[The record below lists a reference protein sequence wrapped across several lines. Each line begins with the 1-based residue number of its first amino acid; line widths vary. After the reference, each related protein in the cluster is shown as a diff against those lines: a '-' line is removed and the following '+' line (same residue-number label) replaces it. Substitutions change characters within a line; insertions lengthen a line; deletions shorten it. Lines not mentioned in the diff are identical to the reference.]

1 MAPTSTPPPAP
12 APAEATSTAHA
23 VGGAFFRPA
32 DVASSSDV
40 GIGTLLGGGET
51 EHIGYSID
59 VKPGTSACPVALFL
73 DGDGTTTMGADAGAG
88 FLGLRAGAGRDWR
101 CCCGG
106 GGEAW
111 WRCAGR
117 GRSGGCGKGLRA
129 IVREAEFVAVELL
142 LKDFKPL
149 SISQCLEETSGC
161 SDLRE
166 KYPEMKQTRCLEIKL
181 QPTKSRWRCVDQSK
195 RN

>member
-1 MAPTSTPPPAP
+1 MAPTSTPPTPP

-32 DVASSSDV
+32 DVASSSEV

-51 EHIGYSID
+51 EYIGYSID
-59 VKPGTSACPVALFL
+59 VHPATCSCPAPAALFL
-73 DGDGTTTMGADAGAG
+73 DGDGATTMGADAGAG
-88 FLGLRAGAGRDWR
+88 FLGLRSGAGRDWR
-101 CCCGG
+101 CCFGG

-129 IVREAEFVAVELL
+129 IIREAEFVAEELL
-142 LKDFKPL
+142 LKDFKPV
-149 SISQCLEETSGC
+149 SISQSVTSLPNLVPRG
-161 SDLRE
+161 D
-166 KYPEMKQTRCLEIKL
+166 
-181 QPTKSRWRCVDQSK
+181 K
-195 RN
+195 RGALI